1 MQLVLDRI
9 YEHELQSPQLRGR
22 LTRPHGTGDQR
33 CSTGSYRLV
42 MTSARDLPLLQRL
55 CEGDPIAPAEFCERY
70 LPGLVGGRA
79 IVSLARMTRPLVVA
93 VDPTRARPRM
103 VE

>member
-33 CSTGSYRLV
+33 CSPASHRLM

-70 LPGLVGGRA
+70 LSGLVAGQA
-79 IVSLARMTRPLVVA
+79 IVSLTGMTCPLLVA
-93 VDPTRARPRM
+93 VKPTPARVRM